1 MVSCVIILHTEEIFI
16 GIDLPQHDILV
27 ILIDV
32 VLPAS
37 LIEGILHVL
46 EPLALEEDV
55 QLVVFYLHY
64 VWALAVDEDYAVAE
78 L

>member
-1 MVSCVIILHTEEIFI
+1 MVASIAILHAEEILI

-32 VLPAS
+32 VLPAPFV
-37 LIEGILHVL
+37 EGILHVL
-46 EPLALEEDV
+46 EALALEEDV

-78 L
+78 F